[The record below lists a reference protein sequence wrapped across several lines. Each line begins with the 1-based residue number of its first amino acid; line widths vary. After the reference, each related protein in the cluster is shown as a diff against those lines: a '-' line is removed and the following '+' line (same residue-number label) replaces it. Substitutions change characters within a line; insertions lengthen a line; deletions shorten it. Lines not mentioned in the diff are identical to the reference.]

1 MTIAALL
8 WKADAGARLHWLR
21 KTTLLALVMGAV
33 GVSRAADYTLAAG
46 ETDTLSSGTY
56 DAMTVNGSLT
66 LKDGAS
72 KSAVKA
78 ATLTVGGDAAH
89 GSGSVTIEG
98 FPSLTLTGA
107 TTLNAIADDV
117 STDPA
122 GYLTLK
128 GGDMTTT
135 TFANESDRAAQI
147 DSYGKSM
154 ITIVDSSTTPYFSRG
169 DHRIVLHE
177 GAGLTIQQS
186 YPNQSAVDAANAS
199 LAVSGTGDLTFSI
212 RIKNSYYLQFGEGT
226 CFDFDGDLNLVPT
239 WTGRTGN
246 FRFTAG
252 DVLGPR
258 VKTLKSD
265 WSYENSSVLVEI
277 ASGVTLRVPDVDIVT
292 SVTPVKTARLT
303 GKADAVV
310 LVDATAEA
318 RSFKANIARDDL
330 LTVCATGTHDVV
342 VSQATNISHL
352 ELAPESCVRITTPC
366 VIQDLTVGKGARLI
380 ADGCEVVLEQGSF
393 PANHGSAG
401 ACQTANGGRFVVAG
415 EELNWIRNPD
425 PLQTGY
431 HFISGS
437 NVFSRMEIDYTYW
450 RYTFKKTASS
460 KLNIRGV
467 YLFDNDG
474 NWVDD
479 LGKNCYSAPATEVGY
494 QPIAPGKCRF
504 YHSSATNVALA
515 STAKSYQQLNYLYTS
530 FSQTGASVNSFPVLA
545 SPILDEANPDSYL
558 AVEFALTNGHEC
570 VTGYNL
576 RFYNNDAY
584 MQTWDVEASNDG
596 MNWTLVDRRQDETPA
611 RNSNGCTMD
620 GTGYTNAYFNA
631 HEFYTFDSIR
641 VDGLVQANPF
651 SLQVDGGAV
660 ADLRAYADGC
670 TVNELTIDAD
680 GTADGVIYGAKL
692 AASGTVH
699 VSLSADK
706 LPATFPLQLPDVAD
720 GDNLAK
726 WQIIVNGVPS
736 RKRLC
741 VKDGVVTLLE
751 NGLIILFH

>member
-1 MTIAALL
+1 MKDMHFAL
-8 WKADAGARLHWLR
+8 
-21 KTTLLALVMGAV
+21 KTALLALVMGAV

-46 ETDTLSSGTY
+46 ETDALSSGTY
-56 DAMTVNGSLT
+56 DAMTVNGRLT

-72 KSAVKA
+72 KSAVT
-78 ATLTVGGDAAH
+78 ATTLAVGGDTMH
-89 GSGSVTIEG
+89 GYGNVTIEG
-98 FPSLTLTGA
+98 ALPVLTLAGA

-128 GGDMTTT
+128 GGNMTTT

-246 FRFTAG
+246 FRFTSG

-265 WSYENSSVLVEI
+265 WNYENSSVLVEI

-303 GKADAVV
+303 GKTDAVV

-318 RSFKANIARDDL
+318 RSFMANIARDDL

-342 VSQATNISHL
+342 VSQTTNISHL
-352 ELAPESCVRITTPC
+352 VLAPESCVRITTPC

-380 ADGCEVVLEQGSF
+380 ADGCEVVLEQGHF

-401 ACQTANGGRFVVAG
+401 ACQTANGGRFAVAG
-415 EELNWIRNPD
+415 EGLNWIRNPD
-425 PLQTGY
+425 
-431 HFISGS
+431 
-437 NVFSRMEIDYTYW
+437 
-450 RYTFKKTASS
+450 
-460 KLNIRGV
+460 
-467 YLFDNDG
+467 
-474 NWVDD
+474 
-479 LGKNCYSAPATEVGY
+479 
-494 QPIAPGKCRF
+494 
-504 YHSSATNVALA
+504 
-515 STAKSYQQLNYLYTS
+515 
-530 FSQTGASVNSFPVLA
+530 
-545 SPILDEANPDSYL
+545 
-558 AVEFALTNGHEC
+558 
-570 VTGYNL
+570 
-576 RFYNNDAY
+576 
-584 MQTWDVEASNDG
+584 
-596 MNWTLVDRRQDETPA
+596 
-611 RNSNGCTMD
+611 
-620 GTGYTNAYFNA
+620 
-631 HEFYTFDSIR
+631 
-641 VDGLVQANPF
+641 
-651 SLQVDGGAV
+651 SL
-660 ADLRAYADGC
+660 
-670 TVNELTIDAD
+670 
-680 GTADGVIYGAKL
+680 
-692 AASGTVH
+692 
-699 VSLSADK
+699 
-706 LPATFPLQLPDVAD
+706 
-720 GDNLAK
+720 
-726 WQIIVNGVPS
+726 
-736 RKRLC
+736 
-741 VKDGVVTLLE
+741 
-751 NGLIILFH
+751 

>member
-1 MTIAALL
+1 MKDVHFTLKTALL
-8 WKADAGARLHWLR
+8 AF
-21 KTTLLALVMGAV
+21 VMGAV

-46 ETDTLSSGTY
+46 ETDALSSGTY

-89 GSGSVTIEG
+89 GSGNVTIEG
-98 FPSLTLTGA
+98 LPSLTLTGA
-107 TTLNAIADDV
+107 TMLNAIADDA
-117 STDPA
+117 STDPV

-135 TFANESDRAAQI
+135 TFVNESSRVAQV
-147 DSYGKSM
+147 DSYGESM
-154 ITIVDSSTTPYFSRG
+154 ITIVSESTTPYFSRG

-177 GAGLTIQQS
+177 GTGLMVQQS
-186 YPNQSAVDAANAS
+186 FPNQSAVDAANAS

-212 RIKNSYYLQFGEGT
+212 RITNSRFLTFGAGMNL
-226 CFDFDGDLNLVPT
+226 DFDGDLNLAPT

-265 WSYENSSVLVEI
+265 WNYADSSVLVEI

-318 RSFKANIARDDL
+318 RSFMANIARDDL

-342 VSQATNISHL
+342 ISQTTNISHL
-352 ELAPESCVRITTPC
+352 VLAPESCVRITTPC
-366 VIQDLTVGKGARLI
+366 VIQDLTIGANAQLI
-380 ADGCEVVLEQGSF
+380 ADGCEVVLEQGF
-393 PANHGSAG
+393 LPANHGG
-401 ACQTANGGRFVVAG
+401 GGTCQTANGGRFVVEGAG
-415 EELNWIRNPD
+415 TNWIRNPS
-425 PLQTGY
+425 PLQTDY
-431 HFISGS
+431 HFTVGS

-460 KLNIRGV
+460 KLNIRGL

-474 NWVDD
+474 NWVDN
-479 LGKNCYSAPATEVGY
+479 LGTSCYVAPATEVDY
-494 QPIAPGKCRF
+494 QPIPAGKCRF
-504 YHSSATNVALA
+504 YHSSATNVAVT
-515 STAKSYQQLNYLYTS
+515 STASNSQQLQSLYRA
-530 FSQTGASVNSFPVLA
+530 FSVGGSNNAFPVLA
-545 SPILDEANPDSYL
+545 SPVLDETNPDSYL
-558 AVEFALTNGHEC
+558 AVEFALTNGHER

-576 RFYNNDAY
+576 RFYNKDAY

-596 MNWTLVDRRQDETPA
+596 MNWTLVDRRQNEVPVKNA
-611 RNSNGCTMD
+611 VGQTMD
-620 GTGYTNAYFNA
+620 GTGYTNAYCNA

-670 TVNELTIDAD
+670 TVNGLTIDAD

-706 LPATFPLQLPDVAD
+706 LPATFPLLLPDVAG

-726 WQIIVNGVPS
+726 WQVVVNGVPS

-751 NGLIILFH
+751 NGLIILFR